1 MEKRPENQALDKLS
15 VGFGVSF
22 LIASIFNGLL
32 IVAKESYAPLKDWM
46 KSLSGHHWIT
56 HGIFVIA
63 LFIVLGYVFSGAGL
77 AKKIDAGRTSGLVIA
92 GTVLGGLIVVGFF
105 FKHLF
110 E

>member
-1 MEKRPENQALDKLS
+1 MEKRLENQAWDKFS
-15 VGFGVSF
+15 VGFGLSF

-32 IVAKESYAPLKDWM
+32 IIAKESYDPLKSWM

-56 HGIFVIA
+56 HGIFVII
-63 LFIVLGYVFSGAGL
+63 LFIILGYFFSGAGL
-77 AKKIDAGRTSGLVIA
+77 DKKIDADRTSGLVIA

>member
-1 MEKRPENQALDKLS
+1 MEKQSENQALDKLS

-32 IVAKESYAPLKDWM
+32 IVAKENYAPLKDWM
-46 KSLSGHHWIT
+46 KSLFGHHWTT
-56 HGIFVIA
+56 HGIFVIV
-63 LFIVLGYVFSGAGL
+63 LFIVLGYIFSKADL
-77 AKKIDAGRTSGLVIA
+77 DKKIDADKTSGLVIA
-92 GTVLGGLIVVGFF
+92 GTVLGGLIIVGFF

>member
-1 MEKRPENQALDKLS
+1 MEKRSENQVLDKYS

-22 LIASIFNGLL
+22 LVTSVFNGLL
-32 IVAKESYAPLKDWM
+32 IVAKENYAPLKDWM

-63 LFIVLGYVFSGAGL
+63 LFIVLGYFLSKADL
-77 AKKIDAGRTSGLVIA
+77 EKKINADKTSGMVIA
-92 GTVLGGLIVVGFF
+92 GTVLGGLIIVGFF

>member
-1 MEKRPENQALDKLS
+1 MEKRLENQALDKLS

-32 IVAKESYAPLKDWM
+32 IIAKEKYAPLKDWM

-63 LFIVLGYVFSGAGL
+63 LFIVLGYFLSKTDL
-77 AKKIDAGRTSGLVIA
+77 EKKIDADKTSGLVIA
-92 GTVLGGLIVVGFF
+92 GTVLGGLIIVGFF

>member
-1 MEKRPENQALDKLS
+1 MEKRTENQALDRYS

-32 IVAKESYAPLKDWM
+32 VVAKESYAPLMNWM

-56 HGIFVIA
+56 HGIFVIIM
-63 LFIVLGYVFSGAGL
+63 FVVFGYIFSINGM
-77 AKKIDAGRTSGLVIA
+77 AKKFDANRISGMVIA
-92 GTVLGGLIVVGFF
+92 GTVLGGLIIVGFF

>member
-1 MEKRPENQALDKLS
+1 MEKRLDNKMLDKLS

-22 LIASIFNGLL
+22 LIASIINSLL
-32 IVAKESYAPLKDWM
+32 IVAKESYAPLKAWM

-56 HGIFVIA
+56 HGIFVIV
-63 LFIVLGYVFSGAGL
+63 LFITLGYIFSKADMD
-77 AKKIDAGRTSGLVIA
+77 KKIDANNTSGLVIA
-92 GTVLGGLIVVGFF
+92 GTVLGGLIIVGFF

>member
-1 MEKRPENQALDKLS
+1 MEKRSENQALDKLS

-46 KSLSGHHWIT
+46 KSLSGHHWMT
-56 HGIFVIA
+56 HGIFVIV
-63 LFIVLGYVFSGAGL
+63 LFIVLGYIFSRTDL
-77 AKKIDAGRTSGLVIA
+77 NKKIDADRTSGLVIA
-92 GTVLGGLIVVGFF
+92 GTVLGGLIIAGFF

>member
-1 MEKRPENQALDKLS
+1 MEKRSENQALDKLS
-15 VGFGVSF
+15 IGFAASF

-46 KSLSGHHWIT
+46 KSLFGHHWTT
-56 HGIFVIA
+56 HGIFVIV
-63 LFIVLGYVFSGAGL
+63 LFIVLGYALSKADLG
-77 AKKIDAGRTSGLVIA
+77 KKIDADKASSLVIA

>member
-1 MEKRPENQALDKLS
+1 MGKRSEDQALDKLS
-15 VGFGVSF
+15 VGFGISF

-32 IVAKESYAPLKDWM
+32 IIAKESYAPLKNWM

-56 HGIFVIA
+56 HGIIVIV
-63 LFIVLGYVFSGAGL
+63 LFIILGYIFSKTEMD
-77 AKKIDAGRTSGLVIA
+77 KKIDANNTSGLVIV
-92 GTVLGGLIVVGFF
+92 GTVLGGLIIVGFF

>member
-1 MEKRPENQALDKLS
+1 MEKRSENQALDRLS

-32 IVAKESYAPLKDWM
+32 IVAKESYGPLKDWM
-46 KSLSGHHWIT
+46 KSLSGHHWMT
-56 HGIFVIA
+56 HGIFVIV
-63 LFIVLGYVFSGAGL
+63 LFIALGYIFSRTDL
-77 AKKIDAGRTSGLVIA
+77 NRKIDADRTSGLVIA
-92 GTVLGGLIVVGFF
+92 GTVLGGLIIVGFF

>member
-1 MEKRPENQALDKLS
+1 MEKRSEHQAWDKLS

-32 IVAKESYAPLKDWM
+32 IVAKETYAPLKAWM
-46 KSLSGHHWIT
+46 KSLSGHHWTT
-56 HGIFVIA
+56 HGIFVIV
-63 LFIVLGYVFSGAGL
+63 LFIVLGYILSKADL
-77 AKKIDAGRTSGLVIA
+77 EKKIDADKTSGMVIA
-92 GTVLGGLIVVGFF
+92 GTVLGGLIIVGFF

>member
-1 MEKRPENQALDKLS
+1 MEKRLENKGWDKLS
-15 VGFGVSF
+15 VGFGISF

-32 IVAKESYAPLKDWM
+32 IISKESYSPLKSWM

-56 HGIFVIA
+56 HGIFVIV
-63 LFIVLGYVFSGAGL
+63 LFIAFGYIFSRTDID
-77 AKKIDAGRTSGLVIA
+77 KKINADKVSSLVIV
-92 GTVLGGLIVVGFF
+92 GTILGGLIIAGFF

>member
-1 MEKRPENQALDKLS
+1 MGKRSEDQALDKLS
-15 VGFGVSF
+15 VGFGISF

-32 IVAKESYAPLKDWM
+32 IIAKESYAPLKNWM

-56 HGIFVIA
+56 HGIIVIV
-63 LFIVLGYVFSGAGL
+63 LFIILGYIFSKTDMD
-77 AKKIDAGRTSGLVIA
+77 KKIDANNTSGLVIV
-92 GTVLGGLIVVGFF
+92 GTVLGGLIIVGFF